1 MSFRF
6 ELPNFLKKSENVQYP
21 IDKQLNYRSFKG
33 IIVDYYCVK
42 AAKEE
47 WWRGQKF
54 IDQDLLMC
62 HQNDFRRPLISQMM
76 TFLARKERSQR
87 RV

>member
-21 IDKQLNYRSFKG
+21 IDKQLNYRSFKC

-42 AAKEE
+42 AAEEE
-47 WWRGQKF
+47 W
-54 IDQDLLMC
+54 
-62 HQNDFRRPLISQMM
+62 
-76 TFLARKERSQR
+76 
-87 RV
+87 